1 VCKNDP
7 IYNIYKDIRELPPHI
22 SNEIRHFFRVYK
34 QLENKKTIVNNMKG
48 AKHARE
54 VIAKSLKAYVDKFV
68 EYEPFAY

>member
-1 VCKNDP
+1 MIGILDFVK
-7 IYNIYKDIRELPPHI
+7 ILKIH
-22 SNEIRHFFRVYK
+22 SNAK